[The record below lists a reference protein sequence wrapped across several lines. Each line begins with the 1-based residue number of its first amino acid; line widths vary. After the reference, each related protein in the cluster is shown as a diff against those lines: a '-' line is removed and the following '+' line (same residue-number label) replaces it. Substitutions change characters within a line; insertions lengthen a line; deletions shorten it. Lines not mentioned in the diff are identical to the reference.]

1 MPLNLFR
8 GKGPVEPLTDL
19 DERLPTIDRSALRAP
34 AQYQAD
40 DALRHAVDVA
50 VYLGLPLLLTG
61 EPGTGKTQ
69 LAGRIA
75 AEFGLG
81 EPLVF
86 ETKSSSVAQDVL
98 YTFDAVRRFSLAQ
111 MPAIGDADR
120 AERESALDP
129 RRFVRFQAL
138 GKAILQA
145 NEADA
150 VRAWLPPGTE
160 PPAIGRRSVVLID
173 EIDKAPRD
181 FPNDLLN
188 EIDRRRF
195 RVPEIGDDYLAAPQ
209 GKDPIVLITSNSEK
223 QLPDAFLRRCVFHH
237 IEAPD
242 DERLAQIAAARL
254 PDYGERPRL
263 LRDAIAFFQSVR
275 QDAVGLSKKPS
286 TAELLNWL
294 DVMLGAGAR
303 LDARLDTDAQ
313 RAIAQRCLG
322 SLCKTADDLAAVDE
336 QLKAW
341 KGRG

>member
-1 MPLNLFR
+1 MPFELFR
-8 GKGPVEPLTDL
+8 GKGPIEPVTPL
-19 DERLPTIDRSALRAP
+19 DDRLPSVDRTALRSP
-34 AQYQAD
+34 EQYQAD
-40 DALRHAVDVA
+40 EALRHAVDVA
-50 VYLGLPLLLTG
+50 IYLGLPLLLTG

-81 EPLVF
+81 EPLIF

-111 MPAIGDADR
+111 IPTRDDEAGR
-120 AERESALDP
+120 AERERMLDP

-145 NEADA
+145 NEPDT
-150 VRAWLPPGTE
+150 VHRWLPPGAE
-160 PPAIGRRSVVLID
+160 PLPARRSVVLID

-195 RVPEIGDDYLAAPQ
+195 RVAEIGDDYLETPD
-209 GKDPIVLITSNSEK
+209 GKAPIVLITSNSEK

-237 IEAPD
+237 IEPPD
-242 DERLAQIAAARL
+242 DERLATIAAARL
-254 PDYGERPRL
+254 PAYRGRPRL
-263 LRDAIAFFQSVR
+263 LGDAVAFFQSVR
-275 QDAVGLSKKPS
+275 EDAVGLSKKPS

-294 DVMLGAGAR
+294 DVMLGAQIR
-303 LDARLDTDAQ
+303 LDLGLDTPAQ
-313 RAIAQRCLG
+313 RDIALLCLG
-322 SLCKTADDLAAVDE
+322 SLCKTGDDVATARE
-336 QLKAW
+336 QLMAW